1 MQKIPEDIDRKRF
14 VTFYIVR
21 HGQTEWNVNGIIQG
35 RHDSPLT
42 EEGLKQIEEVAQE
55 FKDLQFAAAFSSDL
69 LRAKRTAEIIALEH
83 NLAVVTTKKIRER
96 DFGIYDGKPSNS
108 APAFEKLVKSLKEEE
123 IALHKPWEG
132 YESDEEVSSR
142 FITFLRETA
151 VAFPGKNVLVATH
164 SGSMRVLLIH
174 LGFATNKT
182 LPPGTIDN
190 TAYFTLL
197 SDGVDFYIEETK
209 GIHPVT

>member
-1 MQKIPEDIDRKRF
+1 MQNIPQDLDRKRF
-14 VTFYIVR
+14 ATFYIVR
-21 HGQTEWNVNGIIQG
+21 HGQTQWNVDGIIQG

-42 EEGLKQIEEVAQE
+42 EEGLRQIGEVAQE
-55 FKDLQFAAAFSSDL
+55 FKHVRFAAAFSSDL

-96 DFGIYDGKPSNS
+96 DFGIYDGKPNNT
-108 APAFEKLVKSLKEEE
+108 APALESVLKSLTDEE
-123 IALHKPWEG
+123 IRVHKPWEG
-132 YESDEEVSSR
+132 YESDEEVIGR

-151 VAFPGKNVLVATH
+151 VAFPGRNVLVATH

-174 LGFATNKT
+174 LGFTTHKL
-182 LPPGTIDN
+182 LPHGTIGN
-190 TAYFTLL
+190 TAYITLL

-209 GIHPVT
+209 GIHPLT